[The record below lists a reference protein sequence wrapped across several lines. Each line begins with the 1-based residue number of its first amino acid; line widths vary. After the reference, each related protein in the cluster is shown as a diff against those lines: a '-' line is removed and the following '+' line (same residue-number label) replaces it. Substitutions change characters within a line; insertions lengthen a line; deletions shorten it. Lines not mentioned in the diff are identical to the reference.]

1 MKNNL
6 TLESGLEVDFTPDF
20 DMPNEAQIDK
30 VTWTLPDPINT
41 KTVQLLDPEYFLI
54 GKDETNET
62 QFISYWLTSSES
74 SSYSRT
80 SKCRVLPNTIT
91 FRTTTISSRQCN
103 YYTARSGFCRSYYR
117 NTVPVDL
124 PNR

>member
-1 MKNNL
+1 MNINL

-20 DMPNEAQIDK
+20 DLPNESQIDK

-62 QFISYWLTSSES
+62 
-74 SSYSRT
+74 
-80 SKCRVLPNTIT
+80 
-91 FRTTTISSRQCN
+91 
-103 YYTARSGFCRSYYR
+103 
-117 NTVPVDL
+117 
-124 PNR
+124 

>member
-1 MKNNL
+1 MKINL

-41 KTVQLLDPEYFLI
+41 RTVQLLDPEYFLI

-62 QFISYWLTSSES
+62 
-74 SSYSRT
+74 
-80 SKCRVLPNTIT
+80 
-91 FRTTTISSRQCN
+91 
-103 YYTARSGFCRSYYR
+103 
-117 NTVPVDL
+117 
-124 PNR
+124 

>member
-1 MKNNL
+1 MKINL

-54 GKDETNET
+54 EGDDDKD
-62 QFISYWLTSSES
+62 
-74 SSYSRT
+74 
-80 SKCRVLPNTIT
+80 
-91 FRTTTISSRQCN
+91 
-103 YYTARSGFCRSYYR
+103 
-117 NTVPVDL
+117 D
-124 PNR
+124 

>member
-1 MKNNL
+1 MKINL

-62 QFISYWLTSSES
+62 
-74 SSYSRT
+74 
-80 SKCRVLPNTIT
+80 
-91 FRTTTISSRQCN
+91 
-103 YYTARSGFCRSYYR
+103 
-117 NTVPVDL
+117 
-124 PNR
+124 